1 MNTEQLA
8 YFALLGAD
16 ISNFKKYM
24 GQCNND
30 ISRSVKALCKYHNLS
45 VEALDWLYDEGIA
58 DFRGA
63 AHLMRQG
70 HTW

>member
-16 ISNFKKYM
+16 ISNFKRYM
-24 GQCNND
+24 EGTTND
-30 ISRSVKALCKYHNLS
+30 LPRTIKLLCKYDNLS
-45 VEALDWLYDEGIA
+45 VEALDWLYEEGIA
-58 DFRGA
+58 DFRGFA
-63 AHLMRQG
+63 TLMRQG